1 MNLTPLC
8 YGGLRAIGLP
18 AVTRRLRHA
27 GLILCYHNVV
37 AAGDR
42 AVGDESLHLPVD
54 RFAAQIR
61 WLAEH
66 YEVVSLRAL
75 ADHIRHGEPVRGLA
89 AITFDDGYAGVF
101 EHAVPVLEA
110 HRLPATVFVVAD
122 ASGAASGFWWDHP
135 AVTASAT
142 PRRRHRWLNELAG
155 DTNAILADIGGRACG
170 GLSQS
175 HRAAPWDL
183 IREAGPGI
191 DIGVH
196 TATHRALPLLSDAE
210 LEREIVGSRTV
221 IHAQTGIWP
230 NVIAYPYGLSS
241 SRVREAVR
249 TAGYRAGFGLR
260 AGVLRPDADPW
271 DLERINIPAGISTAA
286 FEAWTAGL
294 LVRRRV

>member
-1 MNLTPLC
+1 MRLAPLC

-18 AVTRRLRHA
+18 AVARRLRHA

-37 AAGDR
+37 AADDRSAGD
-42 AVGDESLHLPVD
+42 ASLHLSVD
-54 RFAAQIR
+54 RFAAQMR

-75 ADHIRHGEPVRGLA
+75 SDHIRHHEPVRGMA

-122 ASGAASGFWWDHP
+122 ASTEGAGFWWDHP
-135 AVTASAT
+135 AVAATAT
-142 PRRRHRWLNELAG
+142 PSQRHRWLNELAG
-155 DTNAILADIGGRACG
+155 DAGAILADIGGRPATT
-170 GLSQS
+170 LAPSR
-175 HRAAPWDL
+175 RAAPWAL

-196 TATHRALPLLSDAE
+196 SATHRALPMLSDAE
-210 LEREIVGSRTV
+210 LEREIVDSRRA
-221 IHAQTGIWP
+221 IHAATGIWP

-241 SRVREAVR
+241 ARVRDAVR
-249 TAGYRAGFGLR
+249 SAGYRAAFGLR
-260 AGVLRPDADPW
+260 AGVLRPTADVW
-271 DLERINIPAGISTAA
+271 DLERINIPAGISDAA

-294 LVRRRV
+294 LVRRNV

>member
-1 MNLTPLC
+1 MRLAPIC
-8 YGGLRAIGLP
+8 YGGLRALGLP
-18 AVTRRLRHA
+18 AVARRLRHS

-37 AAGDR
+37 AAEDG
-42 AVGDESLHLPVD
+42 AVGDTSLHLPVHQ
-54 RFAAQIR
+54 FAAQVR

-75 ADHIRHGEPVRGLA
+75 ADHIRHGEPVRGMA

-122 ASGAASGFWWDHP
+122 ASKAASGFWWDDP
-135 AVTASAT
+135 AVTATAT
-142 PRRRHRWLNELAG
+142 PRQRHRWLNELAG
-155 DTNAILADIGGRACG
+155 DADAILADIGGRKAPS
-170 GLSQS
+170 LSPS
-175 HRAAPWDL
+175 HRAAPWDM

-196 TATHRALPLLSDAE
+196 SATHRALPMLPDAE
-210 LEREIVGSRTV
+210 LEREIVDSRAA
-221 IHAQTGIWP
+221 IHAATGIWP

-241 SRVREAVR
+241 ARVREAVQS
-249 TAGYRAGFGLR
+249 AGYRAAFGLR
-260 AGVLRPDADPW
+260 AGVLRPHADVW
-271 DLERINIPAGISTAA
+271 DLERINIPAGISDAT

-294 LVRRRV
+294 LVRRQV